1 VLSFGRN
8 MKKISSE
15 DVRKDVHRFW
25 AILSGNLADKLEEM
39 YSPTAIVFTG
49 KAKRSESAKLIAV
62 RRSRQLPGPALSS
75 RAEVGSIDVQIV
87 GPDVA
92 IASYTY
98 SFNTQKIL
106 ADGSKVQINTLLGR
120 ATQIF
125 QRCED
130 GTLRIVHEHLSA
142 AAPPARE
149 KAGE

>member
-1 VLSFGRN
+1 
-8 MKKISSE
+8 MAKISSE
-15 DVRKDVHRFW
+15 DVCKEVQRFW
-25 AILSGNLADKLEEM
+25 AILSGNLRDNLEEM
-39 YSPTAIVFTG
+39 YSPTGIVFTG
-49 KAKRSESAKLIAV
+49 KAKRSESAKLMAV

-75 RAEVGSIDVQIV
+75 RAEIGTIDVQIV

-106 ADGSKVQINTLLGR
+106 ANGSKVQISTPFGR

-125 QRCED
+125 QRGDD
-130 GTLRIVHEHLSA
+130 GALRIVHEHLSA
-142 AAPPARE
+142 AAPPALE

>member
-1 VLSFGRN
+1 VLGFSQN

-15 DVRKDVHRFW
+15 EVCKEVHRFW
-25 AILSGNLADKLEEM
+25 AILSGNVADKLEEM

-49 KAKRSESAKLIAV
+49 KAKRSESAKLMAV
-62 RRSRQLPGPALSS
+62 RRSRQLPGPAHSS

-92 IASYTY
+92 IAAYTY

-106 ADGSKVQINTLLGR
+106 ANGGKVQINTSFGR

-125 QRCED
+125 QRGED
-130 GTLRIVHEHLSA
+130 GALRIVHEHLSA
-142 AAPPARE
+142 AAPPAME